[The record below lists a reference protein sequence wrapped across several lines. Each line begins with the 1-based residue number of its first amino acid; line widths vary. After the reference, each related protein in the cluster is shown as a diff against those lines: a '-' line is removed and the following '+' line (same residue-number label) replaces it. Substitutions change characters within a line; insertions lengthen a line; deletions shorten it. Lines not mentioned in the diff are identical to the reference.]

1 MSSCSV
7 LCRTV
12 HVRIESVEE
21 PEVLTQRRR
30 DATGRVWELPRDLSA
45 GPVPGGGGGTLS
57 RTSLQALSLR
67 GAVPRGEPP
76 LLVQAGPCCSG
87 SVARP
92 LQSTGGHP
100 GQNDPFISSVGWG
113 RISPAP
119 AWGGDPPS
127 PRSGVLIA
135 CGKPRVGPDVF
146 VRVPST
152 TVRGASCVTGSPW
165 EGPGFGSRPCAQAA
179 GARLHL
185 RIPARRGQWRT

>member
-1 MSSCSV
+1 MLV
-7 LCRTV
+7 P
-12 HVRIESVEE
+12 EGVEE

-30 DATGRVWELPRDLSA
+30 DATRRVWELPRDLSA

-76 LLVQAGPCCSG
+76 
-87 SVARP
+87 
-92 LQSTGGHP
+92 
-100 GQNDPFISSVGWG
+100 PFGWG
-113 RISPAP
+113 PAP
-119 AWGGDPPS
+119 DALAQTPGHSRAQGDTPATTTPLLLPWVGAGSHRRRPGGDPPS

-135 CGKPRVGPDVF
+135 RGRPRVGPDVL